1 MTFANTERA
10 LYAVILARASL
21 PGRSRVI
28 TPEPSA
34 SRSHM
39 PAPKRLPLVC
49 LLALITACAGPAAP
63 VASPTPPTA
72 SPMPTFQATAATV
85 QPTATASVSSP
96 VPTTEP
102 TLEPERT
109 PEPIDGGWAQNPPTP
124 LLMNAAVRVRISELN
139 VRELPSTSARRV
151 GTLTPENILVV
162 RSLPFEADGYIWY
175 SGVVVSA
182 TGELPPLPH
191 HLLGVGDAISGWF
204 AATKGSIAY
213 VARVEP
219 RCPAVVDLRNV
230 AAMLPAER
238 LDCFGDRPIELE
250 GTFGCAGCSVEISG
264 KYEPSWLTYPAPDL
278 LWEQPMEDP
287 EPIRLRFRPSGP
299 DLPAQGSIIR
309 VRGHFGDDAALQC
322 SLATF
327 YPWDRFADDPPLHEV
342 AAVVARRLC
351 RQEFVV
357 DSYEVTGT
365 DPDFPSS

>member
-1 MTFANTERA
+1 
-10 LYAVILARASL
+10 
-21 PGRSRVI
+21 
-28 TPEPSA
+28 
-34 SRSHM
+34 
-39 PAPKRLPLVC
+39 
-49 LLALITACAGPAAP
+49 
-63 VASPTPPTA
+63 
-72 SPMPTFQATAATV
+72 MPTFQATAATV

-124 LLMNAAVRVRISELN
+124 LLMNATVRVLVPELN
-139 VRELPSTSARRV
+139 VRERPTTSARRV
-151 GTLTPENILVV
+151 RTLTPEHILWVM
-162 RSLPFEADGYIWY
+162 SLPFEADGYIWY

-182 TGELPPLPH
+182 TGELPPLPQP
-191 HLLGVGDAISGWF
+191 LFAGDATAVWF
-204 AATKGSIAY
+204 AATKGSTAY

-219 RCPAVVDLRNV
+219 RCPAVVNLRNV

-238 LDCFGDRPIELE
+238 LACFDDRPIELG

-264 KYEPSWLTYPAPDL
+264 RYEPSWLAYPRPDL
-278 LWEQPMEDP
+278 LWEGPMEGSTL
-287 EPIRLRFRPSGP
+287 RLRFRPSGP

-365 DPDFPSS
+365 DPDFPSG